1 MSSNSL
7 QLSRRGRL
15 GYETAVSELLNSEQE
30 AHTQRDEQ
38 LEAFTQPRRSPG
50 ERLPKS
56 HSWRKGPWKECREK
70 TGKVVRLVAAAS
82 V

>member
-1 MSSNSL
+1 MS
-7 QLSRRGRL
+7 
-15 GYETAVSELLNSEQE
+15 EEC
-30 AHTQRDEQ
+30 RDSSAEIRSQQQ

-56 HSWRKGPWKECREK
+56 HSWRKGPRKKEGCWEK
-70 TGKVVRLVAAAS
+70 TGRVVRPVAAAS